1 MTALNRS
8 AESVFAHSRKQGSE
22 AQCFEKCLK
31 RLTAAERKLILQL
44 LADQNARNLDL
55 QATRGVI
62 VSRVKKIRARLRK
75 CITNCLKEI
84 EENTL
89 PV

>member
-1 MTALNRS
+1 MNRS
-8 AESVFAHSRKQGSE
+8 AESVFAHSLKQSNE
-22 AQCFEKCLK
+22 AQCVEKCLK
-31 RLTAAERKLILQL
+31 RLTSAERQLILQL
-44 LADQNARNLDL
+44 LDDQNPRAGDL

-62 VSRVKKIRARLRK
+62 VSRVKQIRARLRK
-75 CITNCLKEI
+75 CIANCLKEV